1 MVGTKRAL
9 GSALGKVAILIAIA
23 GLFLVG
29 MAGTVY
35 LSLRSPEVEVPEVT
49 GKNILE
55 AEKILADAGLN
66 VRRRASRYS
75 AEVKAD
81 TVLDQTPRPGE
92 HVKAGQTIAVVISRA
107 EAKEGESSV
116 GIRRDDEAK
125 NDNANSSAN
134 QSESAASADNRN
146 TNANTNANENANRPK
161 RNANANTNK
170 NKNAN
175 ANNQNAG
182 GNTGANSNINSNLNT
197 NLTTNSRNAD
207 NRNAPERPDAERNTN
222 ARPTS
227 NNLNSANRNAAV
239 APNANAP
246 TNRNANANTNRA
258 RITNNRNTNTQGNRN
273 ARPAAPARNANNAR
287 P

>member
-1 MVGTKRAL
+1 LAGTNRAL

-23 GLFLVG
+23 GFFLVG

-75 AEVKAD
+75 AEVAAD
-81 TVLDQTPRPGE
+81 TVLDQTPRSGD
-92 HVKAGQTIAVVISRA
+92 HVKAGQTIAVVVSRA

-116 GIRRDDEAK
+116 GIRRDDQPK
-125 NDNANSSAN
+125 TDNQNSAGN
-134 QSESAASADNRN
+134 QNESAASADNRN
-146 TNANTNANENANRPK
+146 DNANDNRPK
-161 RNANANTNK
+161 RNTNK

-175 ANNQNAG
+175 SNNRNTN
-182 GNTGANSNINSNLNT
+182 GNTSANRNVNSNLNT
-197 NLTTNSRNAD
+197 DLTTNSRNAD
-207 NRNAPERPDAERNTN
+207 NRNAPGRPDAGRNTN
-222 ARPTS
+222 ARPNS
-227 NNLNSANRNAAV
+227 NNPNPVNRNATV
-239 APNANAP
+239 TPNANAAS
-246 TNRNANANTNRA
+246 NRNASPNTS
-258 RITNNRNTNTQGNRN
+258 GNRN
-273 ARPAAPARNANNAR
+273 ARPATAQPARPNANSTR

>member
-1 MVGTKRAL
+1 MAGTQRAF

-23 GLFLVG
+23 GFFLVG

-49 GKNILE
+49 GKNILD

-75 AEVKAD
+75 AEVAAD
-81 TVLDQTPRPGE
+81 TVLDQTPRPGD

-116 GIRRDDEAK
+116 GIRRDDETK
-125 NDNANSSAN
+125 TDNRNSPGN
-134 QSESAASADNRN
+134 QNESAASADNRN
-146 TNANTNANENANRPK
+146 DNANDNANDNRPK
-161 RNANANTNK
+161 RNTNK

-175 ANNQNAG
+175 ANNRNTN
-182 GNTGANSNINSNLNT
+182 GNTSANGNINSNLNT

-207 NRNAPERPDAERNTN
+207 NRNASGRPDAERNTN
-222 ARPTS
+222 ARPDS
-227 NNLNSANRNAAV
+227 NNLNSGNRNAA
-239 APNANAP
+239 ASPNANAA
-246 TNRNANANTNRA
+246 TNRNANANTNRS
-258 RITNNRNTNTQGNRN
+258 RTTNNRNTNTTGNRN
-273 ARPAAPARNANNAR
+273 ARPAAVQTPR